1 MRFTQ
6 EEKNELLKTFTN
18 LLKNVN
24 GKGPRNIYIKYF
36 DNELHVVI
44 QGVITDF
51 EKYLINNFG
60 EEAIEIFRSFYER
73 DSYNFEKLFLRSLE
87 YKYPLTFYQLES
99 DFDNDIF
106 TYKMKILE

>member
-44 QGVITDF
+44 QGVVSDF

-60 EEAIEIFRSFYER
+60 EEAIEIFRDFYER
-73 DSYNFEKLFLRSLE
+73 DSCNFQKAFLSSLN
-87 YKYPLTFYQLES
+87 YKYPLTFYKLES
-99 DFDNDIF
+99 DFNNDVFI
-106 TYKMKILE
+106 YKMKISE